1 MFKQL
6 NGNFIVTLIDNGRRK
21 IIESQENL
29 SFFKIGQLSATC
41 KNENGKQIVVNH
53 LTQNKIVHFIPHI
66 QILFIFLLMHS
77 KKSNLIRTFKLEV
90 KSQMT
95 KYKNN
100 KISRLD

>member
-1 MFKQL
+1 MGVGKL
-6 NGNFIVTLIDNGRRK
+6 
-21 IIESQENL
+21 L
-29 SFFKIGQLSATC
+29 SPKRIYRFFKIGQLSATC

-66 QILFIFLLMHS
+66 QMLFIFLLMHS